1 MRPVYPL
8 VPNSMTLALC
18 FQVHVPLSPAQVVI
32 SNYNGRIPLVENEDI
47 QCYNYTLPYQ
57 FTNFPE
63 AAAGNKIYIIAIHD
77 FDAIHSSHLFLSI
90 KPLPTDNL
98 NSIEILVRTPWMYT
112 KWNKIIFSL
121 LV

>member
-47 QCYNYTLPYQ
+47 QCYNYSLPYRFGQ
-57 FTNFPE
+57 VPE
-63 AAAGNKIYIIAIHD
+63 VAIGSHD
-77 FDAIHSSHLFLSI
+77 V
-90 KPLPTDNL
+90 
-98 NSIEILVRTPWMYT
+98 IEAVHEME
-112 KWNKIIFSL
+112 S
-121 LV
+121 